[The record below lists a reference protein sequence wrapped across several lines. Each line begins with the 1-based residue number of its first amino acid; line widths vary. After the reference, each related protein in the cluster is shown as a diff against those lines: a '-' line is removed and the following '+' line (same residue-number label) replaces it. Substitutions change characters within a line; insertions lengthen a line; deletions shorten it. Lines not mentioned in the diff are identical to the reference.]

1 MFKTDVELKQPTEEI
16 RSFGSHILVRDADE
30 THFFENESDGISL
43 FRSVNTSGLI
53 RLVVPKEPDLCGQLI
68 GCIETSTVRTMD
80 LQGNHHQT
88 VQVEDALCGAWTAVP
103 VMHVGGKLH
112 ISHIDVRQGTANV
125 VWTDGSSHI
134 SDIATCWWNPYQI
147 CATTRRPFCTMKLFD
162 VRKMDSILDDVGLP
176 ERGELRAHFHPLHKD
191 RRFECAWCMGKS
203 PWMYS
208 YCLGGYDLVFK
219 SMGNAHGATTSYHDD
234 QESCKAFDSCEGC
247 GAVRLENR
255 VQSSLA
261 LVQCM
266 AKTGPTAVWL
276 EPPQPY
282 TARSSKTSSP
292 NDSADKDS
300 NQRKVIDSYVGSII
314 AALPSSDSSFAGDQ
328 TALKE
333 DHARMLEYGEAESDY
348 CALFPV
354 LWGILREEMRT
365 SNPDAGVS
373 KAALLVLGGSCEL
386 RLTLS
391 DAQSTVEVPANV
403 LSSLEEYLNEQI
415 AGSCLVIPLLLG
427 TVCKE
432 VLYILFGCH
441 SCYCNKFK
449 KLIRHWDFQPP
460 VEFFFSVC
468 VDLVMFDACFQINWW
483 FQGWNAVK
491 RESAQVS
498 NCNHWPTS
506 KRQFPAVV

>member
-1 MFKTDVELKQPTEEI
+1 M
-16 RSFGSHILVRDADE
+16 ILL
-30 THFFENESDGISL
+30 T
-43 FRSVNTSGLI
+43 
-53 RLVVPKEPDLCGQLI
+53 
-68 GCIETSTVRTMD
+68 
-80 LQGNHHQT
+80 
-88 VQVEDALCGAWTAVP
+88 
-103 VMHVGGKLH
+103 
-112 ISHIDVRQGTANV
+112 
-125 VWTDGSSHI
+125 
-134 SDIATCWWNPYQI
+134 
-147 CATTRRPFCTMKLFD
+147 
-162 VRKMDSILDDVGLP
+162 
-176 ERGELRAHFHPLHKD
+176 
-191 RRFECAWCMGKS
+191 
-203 PWMYS
+203 
-208 YCLGGYDLVFK
+208 
-219 SMGNAHGATTSYHDD
+219 
-234 QESCKAFDSCEGC
+234 
-247 GAVRLENR
+247 
-255 VQSSLA
+255 
-261 LVQCM
+261 
-266 AKTGPTAVWL
+266 
-276 EPPQPY
+276 
-282 TARSSKTSSP
+282 
-292 NDSADKDS
+292 DS

-314 AALPSSDSSFAGDQ
+314 AALPSPDSSFAGDQ

-333 DHARMLEYGEAESDY
+333 DMVARMLEYSEAESDY

-403 LSSLEEYLNEQI
+403 LSSLDEYLNEQI